1 VTYEQLIQPHVEQ
14 TREAA
19 AKREQVLLIQDTTEA
34 DYQQH
39 PTTTGLG
46 PIGNGSHQGFL
57 LQSVLAILP
66 DTREVLGLAHQEPFL
81 RQPVRHRRNQVAT
94 RATRAGVASVGAK
107 SAGHRR
113 TSSRSSMDS
122 HRRSLQ

>member
-1 VTYEQLIQPHVEQ
+1 VTYEQLIQPHLEQ

-19 AKREQVLLIQDTTEA
+19 GKREQVLLIQDTTEV

-46 PIGNGSHQGFL
+46 PIGNGTHQGFL

-81 RQPVRHRRNQVAT
+81 RQPVRHRRNQVAAS
-94 RATRAGVASVGAK
+94 ATRTGVAGVGTQC
-107 SAGHRR
+107 AGHRR
-113 TSSRSSMDS
+113 TASRSAMDP
-122 HRRSLQ
+122 HWRSLQ